1 MSPIVSC
8 MTGFLTAAGRAGS
21 SRIEQVPLS
30 WESRVLC
37 AAVGT
42 GLGHHLPQLTG
53 VSSALPLL
61 SILGGPLSESDKGLE
76 LSWGF
81 PE

>member
-1 MSPIVSC
+1 MRLI
-8 MTGFLTAAGRAGS
+8 
-21 SRIEQVPLS
+21 
-30 WESRVLC
+30 WESGALRG
-37 AAVGT
+37 AVGT
-42 GLGHHLPQLTG
+42 GLGLHLQQLTA

-61 SILGGPLSESDKGLE
+61 SILGEPLSESDKGLE